1 MASYNRT
8 ARIAEEIRKVV
19 STMLIS
25 GVKDPR
31 INSMVSVTDVEVT
44 NDLRYAYVYVSILG
58 GDQHSTLLGLKSAGG
73 YLRRELGK
81 SIKLRYIPEIIF
93 KFDDSLERGMYMEK
107 LINSVNKKSSDKE
120 EVEDDDK

>member
-1 MASYNRT
+1 M
-8 ARIAEEIRKVV
+8 
-19 STMLIS
+19 
-25 GVKDPR
+25 G
-31 INSMVSVTDVEVT
+31 
-44 NDLRYAYVYVSILG
+44 
-58 GDQHSTLLGLKSAGG
+58 HKSAGG